1 MSLRIAVQMDPL
13 ETVNPA
19 GDSTFMMIEEA
30 QRRGHRVSVY
40 GVSALVYDTGHV
52 RALARPARVFPGRTP
67 HAEFEPASLLDLR
80 RDVDVIL
87 MRQDP
92 PFHMGYVTAAHLLEL
107 VSDETLVVNDPA
119 GVRSSPEKVLPL
131 LFPDLQPPTLITRD
145 LARVLDFRERHG
157 DIVIKPLHGHGGA
170 GVLKIGREDGNL
182 PAVVDLFLNMAPEPF
197 IAQAFLP
204 AVSEGD
210 KRILLVDGEAVGAIN
225 RRPPS
230 GAIRS
235 NLVAGGAAEATGLSE
250 REREI
255 CARIGPE
262 LRRRGLI
269 FVGID
274 VIGGMM
280 TEINVTSPTG
290 ARALQKLSGV
300 DAIELLWSVIERRL
314 ETAGAPAL

>member
-13 ETVNPA
+13 ESVNPA
-19 GDSTFMMIEEA
+19 GDTSFMMIEEA
-30 QRRGHRVSVY
+30 QRRGHTVSVY
-40 GVSALVYDTGHV
+40 GVDNLFYDSGFV
-52 RALARPARVFPGRTP
+52 RAHARPARVFSGRTP
-67 HAEFEPASLLDLR
+67 HAEFEAEALLDLR
-80 RDVDVIL
+80 KDVDVIL

-92 PFHMGYVTAAHLLEL
+92 PFHMGYITAAHLLEL
-107 VSDETLVVNDPA
+107 VTPETLVVNDPA
-119 GVRSSPEKVLPL
+119 GVRSSPEKILTL
-131 LFPDLQPPTLITRD
+131 MYPDLQPATLITRD
-145 LARVLDFRERHG
+145 IRRVHEFRERHG
-157 DIVIKPLHGHGGA
+157 DIVLKPLHGHGGA

-182 PAVVDLFLNMAPEPF
+182 EAVVDLFNKMVPEPF
-197 IAQAFLP
+197 IAQAFLS

-210 KRILLVDGEAVGAIN
+210 KRILIVHGEPVGAIN

-235 NLVAGGAAEATGLSE
+235 NLVVGGTAEATELSP

-262 LRRRGLI
+262 LVKRGLI

-290 ARALQKLSGV
+290 ARALKKLSGL
-300 DAIELLWSVIERRL
+300 DAVAKLWDVIEARV
-314 ETAGAPAL
+314 GK

>member
-13 ETVNPA
+13 EAVNPA
-19 GDSTFMMIEEA
+19 GDSSFMMIEEA
-30 QRRGHRVSVY
+30 QARGHQVFVY
-40 GVSALVYDTGHV
+40 GVGDLYYDSGFV
-52 RALARPARVFPGRTP
+52 GAWARPAKVFPGRTP
-67 HAEFEPASLLDLR
+67 HAEMGAAQRIDLR
-80 RDVDVIL
+80 KDIDVVL

-92 PFHMGYVTAAHLLEL
+92 PFHMGYITAAHLLEL
-107 VSDETLVVNDPA
+107 VTEETLVVNDPA
-119 GVRSSPEKVLPL
+119 GVRSSPEKILTL
-131 LFPDLQPPTLITRD
+131 MYPDLQPPTLITRD
-145 LARVLDFRERHG
+145 IARVHAFRAMHG
-157 DIVIKPLHGHGGA
+157 DIVLKPLHGHGGA

-182 PAVVDLFLNMAPEPF
+182 EAVVDLFNKMVPEPF

-210 KRILLVDGEAVGAIN
+210 KRILIVDGKPVGAIN
-225 RRPPS
+225 RKPPS

-235 NLVAGGAAEATGLSE
+235 NLVVGGTAEATDLSA
-250 REREI
+250 REKEI

-262 LRRRGLI
+262 LQKRGLL

-290 ARALQKLSGV
+290 ARALKRLSGV
-300 DAIELLWSVIERRL
+300 DAVAAMWDVIEKKL
-314 ETAGAPAL
+314 A

>member
-13 ETVNPA
+13 ESVKPA
-19 GDSTFMMIEEA
+19 GDTTFMMIQEA
-30 QRRGHRVSVY
+30 EARGHRVWVY
-40 GVSALVYDTGHV
+40 GAGDLVYEAGEV
-52 RALARPARVFPGRTP
+52 RALARPAKVFAPPRTP
-67 HAEFEPASLLDLR
+67 HAEMGAAARLDLR
-80 RDVDVIL
+80 KDVDVIL

-92 PFHMGYVTAAHLLEL
+92 PFHMGYITAAHLLEL
-107 VSDETLVVNDPA
+107 VQPDTLVVNDPA

-131 LFPDLQPPTLITRD
+131 IFPELQPPTLI
-145 LARVLDFRERHG
+145 ARSIEAVRAFREKHG
-157 DIVIKPLHGHGGA
+157 DIVLKPLHGHGGS
-170 GVLKIGREDGNL
+170 GVLKLSRDDSNL
-182 PAVVDLFLNMAPEPF
+182 EAIVELFQRMWPEPF

-225 RRPPS
+225 RRPPA

-235 NLVAGGAAEATGLSE
+235 NLVVGGAAEASELSP

-255 CARIGPE
+255 CLAIGPE
-262 LRRRGLI
+262 LRKRGLL

-290 ARALQKLSGV
+290 ARAVKNLSGA
-300 DAIELLWSVIERRL
+300 DAVAKMWDVIEKKAAR
-314 ETAGAPAL
+314 

>member
-13 ETVNPA
+13 ESINPA
-19 GDSTFMMIEEA
+19 GDTSFMMIEEA
-30 QRRGHRVSVY
+30 QKRGHSVSVY
-40 GVSALVYDTGHV
+40 GVGDLAYDTGAV
-52 RALARPARVFPGRTP
+52 TARARPAKVFPGQTP
-67 HAEFEPASLLDLR
+67 HATFEAAKRIDLR
-80 RDVDVIL
+80 RDVDVVL

-92 PFHMGYVTAAHLLEL
+92 PFHMGYITAAHLLEL
-107 VSDETLVVNDPA
+107 VTPDTLVVNDPA
-119 GVRSSPEKVLPL
+119 GVRSSPEKILPL

-145 LARVLDFRERHG
+145 IARVHEFRRQHG
-157 DIVIKPLHGHGGA
+157 DMVLKPLHGHGGA
-170 GVLKIGREDGNL
+170 GVLKVSRDDGNL
-182 PAVVDLFLNMAPEPF
+182 EAIVDLFNKMVPEAF

-210 KRILLVDGEAVGAIN
+210 KRILIVDGEPVGAIN
-225 RRPPS
+225 RKPPT

-235 NLVAGGAAEATGLSE
+235 NLVVGGTAEATELSA
-250 REREI
+250 REKEI

-262 LRRRGLI
+262 LRKRGLI

-290 ARALQKLSGV
+290 ARALKNLGGA
-300 DAIELLWSVIERRL
+300 DAVARMWDVIEKRL
-314 ETAGAPAL
+314 K

>member
-19 GDSTFMMIEEA
+19 GDSSFMMIEEA
-30 QRRGHRVSVY
+30 QKRGHRVFVY
-40 GVSALVYDTGHV
+40 GVPNLVYEAGDV
-52 RALARPARVFPGRTP
+52 RANARPAKVLPGQTP
-67 HAEFEPASLLDLR
+67 HASFEAPVTIDLR
-80 RDVDVIL
+80 KDIDVVL

-92 PFHMGYVTAAHLLEL
+92 PFHMGYITAAHLLEL
-107 VSDETLVVNDPA
+107 IRPDTLVVNDPA

-131 LFPDLQPPTLITRD
+131 LFPHLQPPTLITRD
-145 LARVLDFRERHG
+145 IAEVRAFREKHG
-157 DIVIKPLHGHGGA
+157 DIVLKPLHGHGGA
-170 GVLKIGREDGNL
+170 GVLKLDRQDGNL
-182 PAVVDLFLNMAPEPF
+182 EAIIDLFLKMDPAPF

-204 AVSEGD
+204 AVSDGD
-210 KRILLVDGEAVGAIN
+210 KRILIVDGEPVGAIN
-225 RRPPS
+225 RRPPQ

-235 NLVAGGAAEATGLSE
+235 NLVVGGKAEATELSA

-255 CARIGPE
+255 CAAIGPE
-262 LRRRGLI
+262 LKKRGLI

-290 ARALQKLSGV
+290 ARALKNLSGI
-300 DAIELLWSVIERRL
+300 DAVAKMWDVIETKVR
-314 ETAGAPAL
+314 

>member
-13 ETVNPA
+13 EAVNPA

-30 QRRGHRVSVY
+30 QRRGHAAWVY
-40 GVSALVYDTGHV
+40 GVGDLSYDSGGV
-52 RALARPARVFPGRTP
+52 FAWARPAKVSPGKTP
-67 HAEFEPASLLDLR
+67 HAEIGETVRLDLR
-80 RDVDVIL
+80 KDVDVVL

-92 PFHMGYVTAAHLLEL
+92 PFHMGYITAAHLLEL
-107 VSDETLVVNDPA
+107 VTSETLVVNDPA

-131 LFPDLQPPTLITRD
+131 MFPDLQPPTLITRD
-145 LARVLDFRERHG
+145 IKRVQEFRAQHG
-157 DIVIKPLHGHGGA
+157 DIVLKPLHGHGGN
-170 GVLKIGREDGNL
+170 GVLKLGRDDGNL
-182 PAVVDLFLNMAPEPF
+182 EAIVDLFNKMVPEPF

-210 KRILLVDGEAVGAIN
+210 KRILIIDGEAVGGIN
-225 RRPPS
+225 RRPPV

-235 NLVAGGAAEATGLSE
+235 NLVVGGKAEATELSP

-262 LRRRGLI
+262 LKKRGLI

-290 ARALQKLSGV
+290 ARALKNLSGI
-300 DAIELLWSVIERRL
+300 DAVAAMWDAVEKKI
-314 ETAGAPAL
+314 A

>member
-13 ETVNPA
+13 ESINPA

-30 QRRGHRVSVY
+30 QKRGYQAFVY
-40 GVSALVYDTGHV
+40 GVGDLAYDSGAV
-52 RALARPARVFPGRTP
+52 MAYARPAKVLPGQTP
-67 HAEFEPASLLDLR
+67 HATFEAARLIDLR
-80 RDVDVIL
+80 RDADVVL

-92 PFHMGYVTAAHLLEL
+92 PFHMGYITAAHLLEL
-107 VSDETLVVNDPA
+107 VTDATLVVNDPA

-145 LARVLDFRERHG
+145 IARVREFRERHG
-157 DIVIKPLHGHGGA
+157 DIVLKPLHGHGGA
-170 GVLKIGREDGNL
+170 GVLKVSRDDGNL
-182 PAVVDLFLNMAPEPF
+182 EAIVDLFNKMVPEAF

-210 KRILLVDGEAVGAIN
+210 KRIMLIDGEPVGAIN
-225 RRPPS
+225 RKPPT

-235 NLVAGGAAEATGLSE
+235 NLVVGGTAEATELSA

-262 LRRRGLI
+262 LKKRGLI

-290 ARALQKLSGV
+290 ARALKRLSGV
-300 DAIELLWSVIERRL
+300 DAIAKMWDVIEKRVK
-314 ETAGAPAL
+314 

>member
-13 ETVNPA
+13 ESVNPA
-19 GDSTFMMIEEA
+19 GDTTFMMIEEA
-30 QRRGHRVSVY
+30 QKRGHRVSVY
-40 GVSALVYDTGHV
+40 GVDRLWYDSGHI
-52 RALARPARVFPGRTP
+52 RAYARPARVFPGRTP
-67 HAEFEPASLLDLR
+67 HAEFEAAAVLDLR
-80 RDVDVIL
+80 KDVDVVL

-92 PFHMGYVTAAHLLEL
+92 PFHMGYITAAHLLEL
-107 VSDETLVVNDPA
+107 VTDETLVVNDPA
-119 GVRSSPEKVLPL
+119 GVRSSPEKVLTL
-131 LFPDLQPPTLITRD
+131 MYPDLQPATLITRD
-145 LARVLDFRERHG
+145 IRRVQDFRAAHG
-157 DIVIKPLHGHGGA
+157 DIVLKPLHGHGGA

-182 PAVVDLFLNMAPEPF
+182 EAVVDLFNKMVPEPF

-210 KRILLVDGEAVGAIN
+210 KRILLVDGEAAGGIN

-235 NLVAGGAAEATGLSE
+235 NLVAGGTAEATELSP
-250 REREI
+250 REKEI

-262 LRRRGLI
+262 LRKRGLI

-290 ARALQKLSGV
+290 ARALKNLGGI
-300 DAIELLWSVIERRL
+300 DAVAKMWDVIEARVK
-314 ETAGAPAL
+314 

>member
-13 ETVNPA
+13 EAVNPA
-19 GDSTFMMIEEA
+19 GDTSFMMIEEA
-30 QRRGHRVSVY
+30 ERRGHRVWVY
-40 GVSALVYDTGHV
+40 GVGDLFYDSGV
-52 RALARPARVFPGRTP
+52 VAAWARPARVFPGRTP
-67 HAEFEPASLLDLR
+67 HADIGEAVRLDLR
-80 RDVDVIL
+80 EDADVVL

-92 PFHMGYVTAAHLLEL
+92 PFHMGYITAAHLLEL
-107 VSDETLVVNDPA
+107 VSEATLVVNDPA
-119 GVRSSPEKVLPL
+119 GVRSSPEKILPL
-131 LFPDLQPPTLITRD
+131 MFPDLQPPTLITRD
-145 LARVLDFRERHG
+145 VKRVQEFRERHG
-157 DIVIKPLHGHGGA
+157 DIVLKPLHGHGGS
-170 GVLKIGREDGNL
+170 GVLKIGRENGNL
-182 PAVVDLFLNMAPEPF
+182 EAVVDLFNKMFPEAF

-210 KRILLVDGEAVGAIN
+210 KRILIVGGEPVGAIN
-225 RRPPS
+225 RKPPS

-235 NLVAGGAAEATGLSE
+235 NLVVGGTAEATGLSA

-262 LRRRGLI
+262 LKKRGLI

-290 ARALQKLSGV
+290 ARALKNLSGV
-300 DAIELLWSVIERRL
+300 DAVAAMWDVIEKKI
-314 ETAGAPAL
+314 G

>member
-19 GDSTFMMIEEA
+19 GDSSFMMIEEA
-30 QRRGHRVSVY
+30 QARGHSAFVY
-40 GVSALVYDTGHV
+40 GVGDLFYDSGFV
-52 RALARPARVFPGRTP
+52 GAWAKPAKVFPGRTP
-67 HAEFEPASLLDLR
+67 HADIGAAQKIDLR
-80 RDVDVIL
+80 KDVDVVL

-92 PFHMGYVTAAHLLEL
+92 PFHMGYITAAHLLEL
-107 VSDETLVVNDPA
+107 VTDETLVVNDPA
-119 GVRSSPEKVLPL
+119 GVRSSPEKILTL
-131 LFPDLQPPTLITRD
+131 MYPDLQPPTLITRD
-145 LARVLDFRERHG
+145 IARVHEFRAAHG
-157 DIVIKPLHGHGGA
+157 DIVLKPLHGHGGA

-182 PAVVDLFLNMAPEPF
+182 EAVVDLFNRMVPEPF

-210 KRILLVDGEAVGAIN
+210 KRILIVDGRPVGAIN
-225 RRPPS
+225 RKPPS

-235 NLVAGGAAEATGLSE
+235 NLVVGGTAEATALSA
-250 REREI
+250 REQEI

-262 LRRRGLI
+262 LQKRGLL

-290 ARALQKLSGV
+290 ARALKRLSGV
-300 DAIELLWSVIERRL
+300 DAVAAMWDVIEKKRV
-314 ETAGAPAL
+314 

>member
-13 ETVNPA
+13 EAVNPA

-30 QRRGHRVSVY
+30 QARGHQVFVY
-40 GVSALVYDTGHV
+40 GVGDLFYDSGFV
-52 RALARPARVFPGRTP
+52 GAWARPARVFPGRTP
-67 HAEFEPASLLDLR
+67 HAEMGAPQRIDLR
-80 RDVDVIL
+80 KDVDVVL

-92 PFHMGYVTAAHLLEL
+92 PFHMGYITAAHLLEL
-107 VSDETLVVNDPA
+107 VTDETLVVNDPA
-119 GVRSSPEKVLPL
+119 GVRSSPEKVLTL
-131 LFPDLQPPTLITRD
+131 MYPDLQPPTLITRD
-145 LARVLDFRERHG
+145 IKRVHEFRAQHG
-157 DIVIKPLHGHGGA
+157 DIVLKPLHGHGGA

-182 PAVVDLFLNMAPEPF
+182 EAVVDLFNKMVPEPF

-210 KRILLVDGEAVGAIN
+210 KRILIVDGKPVGAIN
-225 RRPPS
+225 RKPPS

-235 NLVAGGAAEATGLSE
+235 NLVVGGTAEATELSA
-250 REREI
+250 REQEI

-262 LRRRGLI
+262 LKKRGLL

-290 ARALQKLSGV
+290 ARALKRLSGV
-300 DAIELLWSVIERRL
+300 DAIAAMWDVIETKR
-314 ETAGAPAL
+314 A

>member
-13 ETVNPA
+13 EAVNPA
-19 GDSTFMMIEEA
+19 GDSSFMMIEEA
-30 QRRGHRVSVY
+30 QARGHQVFVY
-40 GVSALVYDTGHV
+40 GVGDLYYDSGV
-52 RALARPARVFPGRTP
+52 VGAWARPAKVFPGRTP
-67 HAEFEPASLLDLR
+67 HAEMGVAQRIDLR
-80 RDVDVIL
+80 RDIDVVL

-92 PFHMGYVTAAHLLEL
+92 PFHMGYITAAHLLEL
-107 VSDETLVVNDPA
+107 VTHETLVVNDPA
-119 GVRSSPEKVLPL
+119 GVRSSPEKILTL
-131 LFPDLQPPTLITRD
+131 MYPDLQPPTLITRD
-145 LARVLDFRERHG
+145 IARVHEFRAVHG
-157 DIVIKPLHGHGGA
+157 DIVLKPLHGHGGA

-182 PAVVDLFLNMAPEPF
+182 EAVVDLFNKMAPEPF

-210 KRILLVDGEAVGAIN
+210 KRILLVDGKPVGAIN
-225 RRPPS
+225 RKPPS

-235 NLVAGGAAEATGLSE
+235 NLVVGGTAEATDLSA
-250 REREI
+250 REKEI

-262 LRRRGLI
+262 LQKRGLL

-290 ARALQKLSGV
+290 ARALKRLSGV
-300 DAIELLWSVIERRL
+300 DAVAAMWDVIEKKL
-314 ETAGAPAL
+314 A